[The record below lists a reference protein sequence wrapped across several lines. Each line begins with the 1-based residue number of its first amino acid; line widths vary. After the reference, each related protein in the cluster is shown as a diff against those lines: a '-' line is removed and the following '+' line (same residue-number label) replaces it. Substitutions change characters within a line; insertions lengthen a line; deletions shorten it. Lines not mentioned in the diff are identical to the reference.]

1 MAASETSCMDKTLN
15 ASVSAPA
22 KQDRSRAKKS
32 AAPAP
37 PRSLVGGPSSSSI
50 GAQQALRATGNGS
63 VVSCPPGATGAGR
76 ALSDDCAIDD
86 LLEGRMDLRLVLPDG
101 REVHVNVERRTPVM
115 DLLVQVATAHKINP
129 SGHLVQAPNERGDML
144 TCKPNTAIGS
154 LDVSHLMIVPK
165 GAPAVSGKVAD
176 PAFWHRKGVRP
187 PSKPFEPTQRIQ
199 VRLPRQQLMVLRLPL
214 TTTLGELRQNVC
226 TEKNLDPQGYQ
237 LVRPGIPTR
246 PLDLGCT
253 LQEYGASEVTLLSN
267 RTLANNIQNS
277 TADIMS
283 YSLNQENKRGSQ
295 VFPHHSGSKGSLTGS
310 SSDGASS
317 RGTSPTRS
325 ELPTVF
331 ARPTSKKRPAPPPPL
346 PASPPPTIPEQEG
359 DTTTLPA
366 KGGRREGAGHSRQS
380 SDSSG
385 YHEASVLS
393 DLPDTP
399 SPEAVQGRPNCN
411 LRQESP
417 SRTTGTTAAVHRRS
431 APVET
436 GSRAVRP
443 QSTIS
448 EAGTIGHAKKRKA
461 PPPPPLA
468 LHTPVATQPAPE
480 TTKPT
485 STQPAANPDVSERLA
500 EPSSPAVDEKGEQ
513 PSFSEIT
520 LLPPPSPF
528 SAPPAQNH
536 LATGNTNQGP
546 TPKPRLL
553 TIPLWQP
560 APEDNGPSQYDE
572 AALKKLVYSHIDA
585 TFDSIED
592 PDSLAAD
599 NSACVSDSASWEY
612 TIPEPPSPFRTRA
625 GVAAEPSAASQSLTK
640 TESPQPGSPKS
651 DLSRDDS
658 GLVEDLGSRNS
669 TTSVNI
675 ETQNFSSGATDESV
689 RKCEKKDTSTSVSSV
704 TTTVHVES
712 VVLQETVLCQGSVKA
727 LTEEA
732 VEATEKEHSEP
743 TNEGSSSETSS
754 LSVVTS
760 EEPVPSQL
768 NVLDQDQESDESA
781 SAITKQ
787 PIPRRDSLQIYRLKE
802 VKVSTREADTHAP
815 EKHDVPEPALETSTC
830 KMQEEPPS
838 SVPEEEVFVQTVV
851 VNQGQKGQTKMTVQ
865 TPSLECSSSG
875 PSNADAPKGNCT
887 VVGNLE
893 GKSRETSQASTLDRQ
908 ELVKMSS
915 YPNAAEKTVH
925 LEDIVW
931 EVSDGASPE
940 VKESEASAP
949 KEETRPSQRQD
960 TEKTSR
966 PRSVV
971 GGPISFSIGSLGSY
985 KTEVVDDIYS
995 GHSNKPNYERF
1006 KNIKVISPSTAS
1018 SGAQRAATS
1027 KVAAGP
1033 VVGSATLTRPD
1044 GKQAS
1049 EGESTFTVKI
1059 GSWESDN
1066 QGLKQ
1071 SSKQSVSTADLRPSQ
1086 SISQVSREAGQL
1098 QFEEEKDILLNEYA
1112 RLQEQFVAW
1121 TQQLESNQN
1130 LLEDKKIVP
1139 STAAPSAVTAP
1150 PAVMASQQPQAS
1162 SCSTVNGQHEVRVST
1177 LPRVKPVR
1185 PLSLVEER
1193 SRAFKQPGSSEPMTA
1208 PVVSFGTWKDQREDQ
1223 RVTASV
1229 SSSLNRQRAV
1239 GGLEGVEEKTSKANK
1254 QPEGSVKTVV
1264 NSSVKPQAK
1273 PKPDTRKPTGILH
1286 AAPVVRGFS
1295 PEAIEKL
1302 SQEVSLQQKLPQSQD
1317 QATPHQEL
1325 PVATSVQQLQSSR
1338 PSSKGRVTVTS
1349 LHTSSENSTNS
1360 QQGSVAD
1367 RRSLPPYLQSEI
1379 VRLAKKPSATSEQHL
1394 QATENASCSNNKPSI
1409 VQATLKSGVT
1419 VEPMAS
1425 AHSVVKVNGHA
1436 SAVEVK
1442 QAQSMN
1448 QPERSSVASGKR
1460 PVSECDGPR
1469 KVTAGGQ
1476 LSSQS
1481 AARNPQPSAIG
1492 TRDILMDEIR
1502 NFGGKGSLRKVSTE
1516 PAWQLNVC
1524 GLRSA

>member
-1 MAASETSCMDKTLN
+1 
-15 ASVSAPA
+15 
-22 KQDRSRAKKS
+22 
-32 AAPAP
+32 
-37 PRSLVGGPSSSSI
+37 
-50 GAQQALRATGNGS
+50 
-63 VVSCPPGATGAGR
+63 
-76 ALSDDCAIDD
+76 
-86 LLEGRMDLRLVLPDG
+86 MDLHLALPDG

-129 SGHLVQAPNERGDML
+129 SGYLVQAPNERGDML

-154 LDVSHLMIVPK
+154 LDVSHLLIVPK

-176 PAFWHRKGVRP
+176 PAYWHRKGVRP

-237 LVRPGIPTR
+237 LVRPGVPTR

-346 PASPPPTIPEQEG
+346 PASPPPTIPEQEV
-359 DTTTLPA
+359 DTTTLPV

-417 SRTTGTTAAVHRRS
+417 SRTTGTAAAVHGRS

-468 LHTPVATQPAPE
+468 LHTPASTQLPGEA
-480 TTKPT
+480 TKPT
-485 STQPAANPDVSERLA
+485 NTQPAANPDVSERLLA
-500 EPSSPAVDEKGEQ
+500 EEPPQPSVDEKDDGPGEC
-513 PSFSEIT
+513 
-520 LLPPPSPF
+520 
-528 SAPPAQNH
+528 
-536 LATGNTNQGP
+536 
-546 TPKPRLL
+546 
-553 TIPLWQP
+553 
-560 APEDNGPSQYDE
+560 DE
-572 AALKKLVYSHIDA
+572 TAVKKLVYSHIDA

-592 PDSLAAD
+592 PDSLVAD

-625 GVAAEPSAASQSLTK
+625 GVASEPSAVSQSLTK
-640 TESPQPGSPKS
+640 TESPQPESPKS

-669 TTSVNI
+669 TNSVNI
-675 ETQNFSSGATDESV
+675 ETQNFSGSATDQSDLT
-689 RKCEKKDTSTSVSSV
+689 CEKKNASTPRTSVTS
-704 TTTVHVES
+704 TVHVET

-727 LTEEA
+727 LTKEA
-732 VEATEKEHSEP
+732 VDAAEKEQHSEP
-743 TNEGSSSETSS
+743 ANEGSSSETSS
-754 LSVVTS
+754 LSAVTS

-768 NVLDQDQESDESA
+768 NVIDQDQESDESA
-781 SAITKQ
+781 SVITKQ

-802 VKVSTREADTHAP
+802 VKVSTRESDMHAP
-815 EKHDVPEPALETSTC
+815 EKQDVPEPAFETSTC

-838 SVPEEEVFVQTVV
+838 SVPEEEVFVQMVV
-851 VNQGQKGQTKMTVQ
+851 VNQAQKGGQTKTTVQ
-865 TPSLECSSSG
+865 ASSLECSSFG
-875 PSNADAPKGNCT
+875 GSNANVPKGT
-887 VVGNLE
+887 YTAAVNLE
-893 GKSRETSQASTLDRQ
+893 EKSCEASQASSLDRQ

-915 YPNAAEKTVH
+915 YPNAAEKA
-925 LEDIVW
+925 DIVW
-931 EVSDGASPE
+931 EVSDGTPSE
-940 VKESEASAP
+940 VKETEASAP
-949 KEETRPSQRQD
+949 QGR
-960 TEKTSR
+960 
-966 PRSVV
+966 
-971 GGPISFSIGSLGSY
+971 
-985 KTEVVDDIYS
+985 
-995 GHSNKPNYERF
+995 N
-1006 KNIKVISPSTAS
+1006 
-1018 SGAQRAATS
+1018 
-1027 KVAAGP
+1027 
-1033 VVGSATLTRPD
+1033 
-1044 GKQAS
+1044 QAS
-1049 EGESTFTVKI
+1049 ERESTFTVQI

-1066 QGLKQ
+1066 QGLKH

-1086 SISQVSREAGQL
+1086 TISQVSREAGQL
-1098 QFEEEKDILLNEYA
+1098 QFEEEKDVLLNEYA

-1139 STAAPSAVTAP
+1139 SAAAPSTITAP
-1150 PAVMASQQPQAS
+1150 PAVVASQQSQAS
-1162 SCSTVNGQHEVRVST
+1162 SSSTMNGQHEVRVST

-1193 SRAFKQPGSSEPMTA
+1193 SRAFKQPGSSEPTTA
-1208 PVVSFGTWKDQREDQ
+1208 PVVSFGTWKDQREEQ

-1229 SSSLNRQRAV
+1229 SSSLNRQRTV
-1239 GGLEGVEEKTSKANK
+1239 GGLEGAEEKTSKANK
-1254 QPEGSVKTVV
+1254 CDASAKTVV
-1264 NSSVKPQAK
+1264 NSNVKPQAK

-1302 SQEVSLQQKLPQSQD
+1302 SLEASLQQKLPQSQD
-1317 QATPHQEL
+1317 QATPHQES
-1325 PVATSVQQLQSSR
+1325 PVAASVQQLQSLR
-1338 PSSKGRVTVTS
+1338 PSSKGKVTVTS
-1349 LHTSSENSTNS
+1349 LHASSESLTS
-1360 QQGSVAD
+1360 IQQGNVAD

-1394 QATENASCSNNKPSI
+1394 QASENASCSNNKPSI
-1409 VQATLKSGVT
+1409 VQATLKSGIT

-1425 AHSVVKVNGHA
+1425 SHSVVKVNGHA

-1448 QPERSSVASGKR
+1448 QPECTSAASGKR

-1476 LSSQS
+1476 SSSQS
-1481 AARNPQPSAIG
+1481 VARNPQASVIG

>member
-1 MAASETSCMDKTLN
+1 MAAPETSCTDKTASLN

-37 PRSLVGGPSSSSI
+37 PRSLVGGPSSSSV

-63 VVSCPPGATGAGR
+63 VVSCPPGATGR

-154 LDVSHLMIVPK
+154 LDVSHLLIVPK
-165 GAPAVSGKVAD
+165 GAPAVSGGVAD
-176 PAFWHRKGVRP
+176 PAFWHRKGMRP

-226 TEKNLDPQGYQ
+226 TEKSLDPQGYQ

-246 PLDLGCT
+246 PLDLTCT

-317 RGTSPTRS
+317 RGTSPTRN

-346 PASPPPTIPEQEG
+346 PASPPPTIPEQES

-417 SRTTGTTAAVHRRS
+417 SRTTGTTVAVHRRS

-468 LHTPVATQPAPE
+468 LHTPAATQPAAE
-480 TTKPT
+480 TTKPA
-485 STQPAANPDVSERLA
+485 STQPAANPDVPERLA
-500 EPSSPAVDEKGEQ
+500 EPSSPAVNEKGEQ
-513 PSFSEIT
+513 LHFRELS
-520 LLPPPSPF
+520 LVPPPSPF
-528 SAPPAQNH
+528 SAPATHNH
-536 LATGNTNQGP
+536 LVGGNPNQGP
-546 TPKPRLL
+546 VPKPRLL

-560 APEDNGPSQYDE
+560 APEDNGSSQYDE
-572 AALKKLVYSHIDA
+572 AVLKKLVFSHIDA

-625 GVAAEPSAASQSLTK
+625 GGASETSAVSQSIIK
-640 TESPQPGSPKS
+640 TESLQPESPKS

-658 GLVEDLGSRNS
+658 GLVDDLGSRDS
-669 TTSVNI
+669 TASTST
-675 ETQNFSSGATDESV
+675 ETQNIGSSATGGNDV
-689 RKCEKKDTSTSVSSV
+689 KCEKKDASIPVTSA
-704 TTTVHVES
+704 TTTVIVES
-712 VVLQETVLCQGSVKA
+712 VVLKEAVLCQGSVKTP
-727 LTEEA
+727 TEET
-732 VEATEKEHSEP
+732 VKDVEKEQSEP
-743 TNEGSSSETSS
+743 SNEGSSSETSS
-754 LSVVTS
+754 LSAVTS
-760 EEPVPSQL
+760 EEHVPMQS
-768 NVLDQDQESDESA
+768 NIPDQDQESDESA
-781 SAITKQ
+781 SVITNQ
-787 PIPRRDSLQIYRLKE
+787 PMPRRDSLQIYRLKE
-802 VKVSTREADTHAP
+802 VKVSTRQADASTAETHN
-815 EKHDVPEPALETSTC
+815 VPEPALETSTC
-830 KMQEEPPS
+830 KVQEELPS

-851 VNQGQKGQTKMTVQ
+851 VNQGQKGGQAKTTVQ
-865 TPSLECSSSG
+865 RTSLECFHSG
-875 PSNADAPKGNCT
+875 PCSEDAPKGNCT
-887 VVGNLE
+887 VVENAQ
-893 GKSRETSQASTLDRQ
+893 GKSRELLQTGSLDRQ

-925 LEDIVW
+925 IEEIVW
-931 EVSDGASPE
+931 EVSDEGLPVAKKCE
-940 VKESEASAP
+940 TSAP
-949 KEETRPSQRQD
+949 EQQTKLSQRQEV
-960 TEKTSR
+960 EKTSR

-995 GHSNKPNYERF
+995 GDCIKPNYERF
-1006 KNIKVISPSTAS
+1006 KNIKVISPSSAS
-1018 SGAQRAATS
+1018 SAQRAVTS
-1027 KVAAGP
+1027 KAAAGP
-1033 VVGSATLTRPD
+1033 AGGSATLTRPD

-1049 EGESTFTVKI
+1049 EGDATFTVKI

-1066 QGLKQ
+1066 QALKQ
-1071 SSKQSVSTADLRPSQ
+1071 SSKQSVSTADLRPSH

-1098 QFEEEKDILLNEYA
+1098 QFEEEKDILLSEYA

-1130 LLEDKKIVP
+1130 LLEDKRIVP
-1139 STAAPSAVTAP
+1139 SAVAPSAVAAP
-1150 PAVMASQQPQAS
+1150 QQPQACNS
-1162 SCSTVNGQHEVRVST
+1162 SVVNSQHEVRVST

-1185 PLSLVEER
+1185 PLSLIEER
-1193 SRAFKQPGSSEPMTA
+1193 SRAFKQPGSAESMTA

-1223 RVTASV
+1223 RATTSV
-1229 SSSLNRQRAV
+1229 STTLNRQRAV
-1239 GGLEGVEEKTSKANK
+1239 GGLEGVEEKVSKSNK
-1254 QPEGSVKTVV
+1254 QHEGSARTVV
-1264 NSSVKPQAK
+1264 NSGGKPQAK
-1273 PKPDTRKPTGILH
+1273 PKPDLKKPTGILYS
-1286 AAPVVRGFS
+1286 APVVRGFS

-1302 SQEVSLQQKLPQSQD
+1302 SQEASLQQKLSQSQD
-1317 QATPHQEL
+1317 QATHHEEL
-1325 PVATSVQQLQSSR
+1325 SVATSVQQLQSR
-1338 PSSKGRVTVTS
+1338 PSDKGRVTVTNV
-1349 LHTSSENSTNS
+1349 HASSESSTSS
-1360 QQGSVAD
+1360 QQGGVAD

-1394 QATENASCSNNKPSI
+1394 HVTENAANCSNNKPSI

-1419 VEPMAS
+1419 VEPLAS

-1442 QAQSMN
+1442 QAHSTN
-1448 QPERSSVASGKR
+1448 QPERSSAAAVKR
-1460 PVSECDGPR
+1460 STSECDGPR
-1469 KVTAGGQ
+1469 KLAAGGQ
-1476 LSSQS
+1476 SSLQS
-1481 AARNPQPSAIG
+1481 AARNPQASVIG

-1502 NFGGKGSLRKVSTE
+1502 NFGGKGSLKKVSTE

>member
-1 MAASETSCMDKTLN
+1 MFEQSGAVWTSDVTGDICLDAYTRE
-15 ASVSAPA
+15 
-22 KQDRSRAKKS
+22 QGSRAKKS

-560 APEDNGPSQYDE
+560 APE
-572 AALKKLVYSHIDA
+572 
-585 TFDSIED
+585 
-592 PDSLAAD
+592 
-599 NSACVSDSASWEY
+599 
-612 TIPEPPSPFRTRA
+612 
-625 GVAAEPSAASQSLTK
+625 
-640 TESPQPGSPKS
+640 
-651 DLSRDDS
+651 
-658 GLVEDLGSRNS
+658 
-669 TTSVNI
+669 
-675 ETQNFSSGATDESV
+675 
-689 RKCEKKDTSTSVSSV
+689 
-704 TTTVHVES
+704 
-712 VVLQETVLCQGSVKA
+712 
-727 LTEEA
+727 
-732 VEATEKEHSEP
+732 
-743 TNEGSSSETSS
+743 
-754 LSVVTS
+754 

-1502 NFGGKGSLRKVSTE
+1502 NFGGKGSLRKAGFHGAGLAAECVWPAVS
-1516 PAWQLNVC
+1516 V
-1524 GLRSA
+1524 R

>member
-1 MAASETSCMDKTLN
+1 MAAPETSCTDKTASLN

-22 KQDRSRAKKS
+22 KQDRSRAKKC

-37 PRSLVGGPSSSSI
+37 PRSLVGGPSSSSV

-63 VVSCPPGATGAGR
+63 VVSCPPGATGR

-101 REVHVNVERRTPVM
+101 REVQVSVERRTPVM

-129 SGHLVQAPNERGDML
+129 SGHLVQAPNDRGDML

-154 LDVSHLMIVPK
+154 LDVSHLLIVPK
-165 GAPAVSGKVAD
+165 GAPAVSGGVAD
-176 PAFWHRKGVRP
+176 PAFWHRKGMRP

-226 TEKNLDPQGYQ
+226 TEKSLDPQGYQ

-246 PLDLGCT
+246 PLDLSCT
-253 LQEYGASEVTLLSN
+253 LQEYGSSEVTLLSN

-317 RGTSPTRS
+317 RGTSPTRN

-468 LHTPVATQPAPE
+468 LHASVAAQPAAE
-480 TTKPT
+480 TIKPA
-485 STQPAANPDVSERLA
+485 STQPAANPDMPERLA
-500 EPSSPAVDEKGEQ
+500 KPSSPAVDKKGEQ
-513 PSFSEIT
+513 LRFRELS
-520 LLPPPSPF
+520 LVPPPSPF
-528 SAPPAQNH
+528 SESSAHNH
-536 LATGNTNQGP
+536 LVQGNPNQGP
-546 TPKPRLL
+546 GPKPRLL

-560 APEDNGPSQYDE
+560 APEDDGSIQYDE
-572 AALKKLVYSHIDA
+572 TVLKKLVFSHIDA

-625 GVAAEPSAASQSLTK
+625 GGASETSPSSKSITK
-640 TESPQPGSPKS
+640 TESPQPESPKS
-651 DLSRDDS
+651 DFSRDDS
-658 GLVEDLGSRNS
+658 GLVDDLGSRDS
-669 TTSVNI
+669 TPSTSI
-675 ETQNFSSGATDESV
+675 ETRNISNSALGQNDV
-689 RKCEKKDTSTSVSSV
+689 KCEQKDASIPVTSA
-704 TTTVHVES
+704 TTTVIVES
-712 VVLQETVLCQGSVKA
+712 VVLQETVLCQGSVKT
-727 LTEEA
+727 LTEET
-732 VEATEKEHSEP
+732 VKDVEKEQQSELS
-743 TNEGSSSETSS
+743 NESSSSETSS
-754 LSVVTS
+754 LSAVNS
-760 EEPVPSQL
+760 EEPVPLQS
-768 NVLDQDQESDESA
+768 NVPDQDQESDESA
-781 SAITKQ
+781 SVIANQ
-787 PIPRRDSLQIYRLKE
+787 PMPRRDSLQIYRLKE
-802 VKVSTREADTHAP
+802 VKVSSRQTDTSAP
-815 EKHDVPEPALETSTC
+815 ATHDVPEPALETSAC
-830 KMQEEPPS
+830 KVQEELPS

-851 VNQGQKGQTKMTVQ
+851 VNQGKKGGQTKTNVQ
-865 TPSLECSSSG
+865 TSSLEFFRSG
-875 PSNADAPKGNCT
+875 PCSEDAPKGNGT
-887 VVGNLE
+887 VVENTQ
-893 GKSRETSQASTLDRQ
+893 GKTCETSQTSSLDRQ

-915 YPNAAEKTVH
+915 YPNAVEKTVH
-925 LEDIVW
+925 IEKNVW
-931 EVSDGASPE
+931 EVSDEGSPE
-940 VKESEASAP
+940 VKKCEASAP
-949 KEETRPSQRQD
+949 EQQTKPSQRQD
-960 TEKTSR
+960 VEKTSR

-995 GHSNKPNYERF
+995 GDSIKPNYERF
-1006 KNIKVISPSTAS
+1006 KNIKVISPSSAS
-1018 SGAQRAATS
+1018 SGAQRA
-1027 KVAAGP
+1027 VAPKAG
-1033 VVGSATLTRPD
+1033 VSASLTRPD
-1044 GKQAS
+1044 GKQVS
-1049 EGESTFTVKI
+1049 EGEATFTVKI
-1059 GSWESDN
+1059 GSWESDS
-1066 QGLKQ
+1066 QALKH
-1071 SSKQSVSTADLRPSQ
+1071 SSKQSVSTADLRASH
-1086 SISQVSREAGQL
+1086 SISQAPRETVQL
-1098 QFEEEKDILLNEYA
+1098 QFEEEKDILLSEYA

-1139 STAAPSAVTAP
+1139 SAVAP
-1150 PAVMASQQPQAS
+1150 PAVAASQQPQACS
-1162 SCSTVNGQHEVRVST
+1162 SSAVNGQHEVRVST

-1185 PLSLVEER
+1185 PLSLIEER
-1193 SRAFKQPGSSEPMTA
+1193 SRAFKQPGSGESMAA

-1223 RVTASV
+1223 RATTSV
-1229 SSSLNRQRAV
+1229 STTLNRQRAV
-1239 GGLEGVEEKTSKANK
+1239 GGLEGVEEKVSKANK
-1254 QPEGSVKTVV
+1254 QHEGSARTVV
-1264 NSSVKPQAK
+1264 NSGGKPQAK
-1273 PKPDTRKPTGILH
+1273 PKPDMKKPTGILY

-1302 SQEVSLQQKLPQSQD
+1302 SQEVSLQQKLSQSQD
-1317 QATPHQEL
+1317 QATPHEEL
-1325 PVATSVQQLQSSR
+1325 PVATSAQQLQLSR
-1338 PSSKGRVTVTS
+1338 PSDKGRVTVTNV
-1349 LHTSSENSTNS
+1349 HASSESSTSS

-1379 VRLAKKPSATSEQHL
+1379 VRLAKKPSAMSEQHL
-1394 QATENASCSNNKPSI
+1394 HVTENASCSNNKPSI

-1419 VEPMAS
+1419 VEPLAS

-1442 QAQSMN
+1442 QAHNTN
-1448 QPERSSVASGKR
+1448 QPERSSAAAVKR
-1460 PVSECDGPR
+1460 STSECDGPR
-1469 KVTAGGQ
+1469 KVTTGGQ
-1476 LSSQS
+1476 STLQS
-1481 AARNPQPSAIG
+1481 AARNPQASVIG

-1502 NFGGKGSLRKVSTE
+1502 NFGGKGSLKKVSTE

>member
-1 MAASETSCMDKTLN
+1 MKALWDTLRRRRPKERRPAAFGD
-15 ASVSAPA
+15 
-22 KQDRSRAKKS
+22 DDDDDDDWSRAKKC

-37 PRSLVGGPSSSSI
+37 PRSLVGGPSSSSV

-63 VVSCPPGATGAGR
+63 VVSCPPGATGR

-101 REVHVNVERRTPVM
+101 REVQVSVERRTPVM

-129 SGHLVQAPNERGDML
+129 SGHLVQAPNDRGDML

-154 LDVSHLMIVPK
+154 LDVSHLLIVPK
-165 GAPAVSGKVAD
+165 GAPAVSGGVAD
-176 PAFWHRKGVRP
+176 PAFWHRKGMRP

-226 TEKNLDPQGYQ
+226 TEKSLDPQGYQ

-246 PLDLGCT
+246 PLDLSCT
-253 LQEYGASEVTLLSN
+253 LQEYGSSEVTLLSN

-317 RGTSPTRS
+317 RGTSPTRN

-468 LHTPVATQPAPE
+468 LHASVAAQPAAE
-480 TTKPT
+480 TIKPA
-485 STQPAANPDVSERLA
+485 STQPAANPDMPERLA
-500 EPSSPAVDEKGEQ
+500 KPSSPAVDKKDDG
-513 PSFSEIT
+513 SI
-520 LLPPPSPF
+520 
-528 SAPPAQNH
+528 
-536 LATGNTNQGP
+536 
-546 TPKPRLL
+546 
-553 TIPLWQP
+553 
-560 APEDNGPSQYDE
+560 QYDE
-572 AALKKLVYSHIDA
+572 TVLKKLVFSHIDA

-625 GVAAEPSAASQSLTK
+625 GGASETSPSSKSITK
-640 TESPQPGSPKS
+640 TESPQPESPKS
-651 DLSRDDS
+651 DFSRDDS
-658 GLVEDLGSRNS
+658 GLVDDLGSRDS
-669 TTSVNI
+669 TPSTSI
-675 ETQNFSSGATDESV
+675 ETRNISNSALGQNDV
-689 RKCEKKDTSTSVSSV
+689 KCEQKDASIPVTSA
-704 TTTVHVES
+704 TTTVIVES
-712 VVLQETVLCQGSVKA
+712 VVLQETVLCQGSVKT
-727 LTEEA
+727 LTEET
-732 VEATEKEHSEP
+732 VKDVEKEQQSELS
-743 TNEGSSSETSS
+743 NESSSSETSS
-754 LSVVTS
+754 LSAVNS
-760 EEPVPSQL
+760 EEPVPLQS
-768 NVLDQDQESDESA
+768 NVPDQDQESDESA
-781 SAITKQ
+781 SVIANQ
-787 PIPRRDSLQIYRLKE
+787 PMPRRDSLQIYRLKE
-802 VKVSTREADTHAP
+802 VKVSSRQTDTSAP
-815 EKHDVPEPALETSTC
+815 ATHDVPEPALETSAC
-830 KMQEEPPS
+830 KVQEELPS

-851 VNQGQKGQTKMTVQ
+851 VNQGKKGGQTKTNVQ
-865 TPSLECSSSG
+865 TSSLEFFRSG
-875 PSNADAPKGNCT
+875 PCSEDAPKGNGT
-887 VVGNLE
+887 VVENTQ
-893 GKSRETSQASTLDRQ
+893 GKTCETSQTSSLDRQ

-915 YPNAAEKTVH
+915 YPNAVEKTVH
-925 LEDIVW
+925 IEKNVW
-931 EVSDGASPE
+931 EVSDEGSPE
-940 VKESEASAP
+940 VKKCEASAP
-949 KEETRPSQRQD
+949 EQQTKPSQRQD
-960 TEKTSR
+960 VEKTSR

-995 GHSNKPNYERF
+995 GDSIKPNYERF
-1006 KNIKVISPSTAS
+1006 KNIKVISPSSAS
-1018 SGAQRAATS
+1018 SGAQRA
-1027 KVAAGP
+1027 VAPKAG
-1033 VVGSATLTRPD
+1033 VSASLTRPD
-1044 GKQAS
+1044 GKQVS
-1049 EGESTFTVKI
+1049 EGEATFTVKI
-1059 GSWESDN
+1059 GSWESDS
-1066 QGLKQ
+1066 QALKH
-1071 SSKQSVSTADLRPSQ
+1071 SSKQSVSTADLRASH
-1086 SISQVSREAGQL
+1086 SISQAPRETVQL
-1098 QFEEEKDILLNEYA
+1098 QFEEEKDILLSEYA

-1139 STAAPSAVTAP
+1139 SAVAP
-1150 PAVMASQQPQAS
+1150 PAVAASQQPQACS
-1162 SCSTVNGQHEVRVST
+1162 SSAVNGQHEVRVST

-1185 PLSLVEER
+1185 PLSLIEER
-1193 SRAFKQPGSSEPMTA
+1193 SRAFKQPGSGESMAA

-1223 RVTASV
+1223 RATTSV
-1229 SSSLNRQRAV
+1229 STTLNRQRAV
-1239 GGLEGVEEKTSKANK
+1239 GGLEGVEEKVSKANK
-1254 QPEGSVKTVV
+1254 QHEGSARTVV
-1264 NSSVKPQAK
+1264 NSGGKPQAK
-1273 PKPDTRKPTGILH
+1273 PKPDMKKPTGILY

-1302 SQEVSLQQKLPQSQD
+1302 SQEVSLQQKLSQSQD
-1317 QATPHQEL
+1317 QATPHEEL
-1325 PVATSVQQLQSSR
+1325 PVATSAQQLQLSR
-1338 PSSKGRVTVTS
+1338 PSDKGRVTVTNV
-1349 LHTSSENSTNS
+1349 HASSESSTSS

-1379 VRLAKKPSATSEQHL
+1379 VRLAKKPSAMSEQHL
-1394 QATENASCSNNKPSI
+1394 HVTENASCSNNKPSI

-1419 VEPMAS
+1419 VEPLAS

-1442 QAQSMN
+1442 QAHNTN
-1448 QPERSSVASGKR
+1448 QPERSSAAAVKR
-1460 PVSECDGPR
+1460 STSECDGPR
-1469 KVTAGGQ
+1469 KVTTGGQ
-1476 LSSQS
+1476 STLQS
-1481 AARNPQPSAIG
+1481 AARNPQASVIG

-1502 NFGGKGSLRKVSTE
+1502 NFGGKGSLKKVSTE

>member
-1 MAASETSCMDKTLN
+1 MGNVCFGHVRSTRTP
-15 ASVSAPA
+15 APPPPA
-22 KQDRSRAKKS
+22 RIVCRSRAKKS

-37 PRSLVGGPSSSSI
+37 PRSLAGGPSSSSI
-50 GAQQALRATGNGS
+50 GQALRATGNGS
-63 VVSCPPGATGAGR
+63 VASCPPGAGR

-86 LLEGRMDLRLVLPDG
+86 LLEGRMDLHLALPDG

-129 SGHLVQAPNERGDML
+129 SGYLVQAPNERGDML

-154 LDVSHLMIVPK
+154 LDVSHLLIVPK

-176 PAFWHRKGVRP
+176 PAYWHRKGVRP

-359 DTTTLPA
+359 DTTTLPV

-417 SRTTGTTAAVHRRS
+417 SHTTGTAAAVHRRS

-436 GSRAVRP
+436 GSRAMRP

-468 LHTPVATQPAPE
+468 LHTPASTQLPE
-480 TTKPT
+480 EATKPT
-485 STQPAANPDVSERLA
+485 NTQPAANPDVSERLLA
-500 EPSSPAVDEKGEQ
+500 EPSQPSVDEKGEQ
-513 PSFSEIT
+513 PSFSEIS
-520 LLPPPSPF
+520 LVPPPSPF
-528 SAPPAQNH
+528 SAP
-536 LATGNTNQGP
+536 LARNRQAKTTTNQGP

-560 APEDNGPSQYDE
+560 APEDDGPGECDE
-572 AALKKLVYSHIDA
+572 TALKKLVYSHIDA

-592 PDSLAAD
+592 PDSLVAD

-625 GVAAEPSAASQSLTK
+625 GVASEPSAVSQSLTK
-640 TESPQPGSPKS
+640 TESPQPESPKS

-669 TTSVNI
+669 TNSVSI
-675 ETQNFSSGATDESV
+675 ETQNYSGSATDQSNLT
-689 RKCEKKDTSTSVSSV
+689 CEKKNASTPRTSVTS
-704 TTTVHVES
+704 TVHVET

-727 LTEEA
+727 LTKEA
-732 VEATEKEHSEP
+732 VDAAEKEQHSEP
-743 TNEGSSSETSS
+743 ANEGSSSETSS
-754 LSVVTS
+754 LSAVTS

-768 NVLDQDQESDESA
+768 NVIDQDQESDESA
-781 SAITKQ
+781 SVITKQ

-802 VKVSTREADTHAP
+802 VKVSTRESDMHAP
-815 EKHDVPEPALETSTC
+815 EKRDVSEPAFETSTC
-830 KMQEEPPS
+830 KIQEEPPS
-838 SVPEEEVFVQTVV
+838 SVPEEEVFVQMVV
-851 VNQGQKGQTKMTVQ
+851 VSQAQKGGQTKTTVQ
-865 TPSLECSSSG
+865 ASSLECSSFG
-875 PSNADAPKGNCT
+875 ASNANVPKGT
-887 VVGNLE
+887 YTAGENLE
-893 GKSRETSQASTLDRQ
+893 GKSCEASQASSLDRQ

-915 YPNAAEKTVH
+915 YPNATEKA
-925 LEDIVW
+925 DIVW
-931 EVSDGASPE
+931 EVSDGTPSE
-940 VKESEASAP
+940 VKETEASAP
-949 KEETRPSQRQD
+949 KEEIKLSQRQD

-1018 SGAQRAATS
+1018 SGTQRAVTS

-1033 VVGSATLTRPD
+1033 AVGSAASTRPNE
-1044 GKQAS
+1044 KQAS
-1049 EGESTFTVKI
+1049 ERESTFTVQI

-1066 QGLKQ
+1066 QGLKH

-1086 SISQVSREAGQL
+1086 TISQVSREAGQL
-1098 QFEEEKDILLNEYA
+1098 QFEEEKDVLLNEYA

-1139 STAAPSAVTAP
+1139 SAAAPSTITAP
-1150 PAVMASQQPQAS
+1150 PAVVASQQSQAS
-1162 SCSTVNGQHEVRVST
+1162 SSSAMNGQHEVRVST

-1193 SRAFKQPGSSEPMTA
+1193 SRAFKQPGSSEPTTA
-1208 PVVSFGTWKDQREDQ
+1208 PVVSFGTWKDQREEQ

-1239 GGLEGVEEKTSKANK
+1239 GGLEGAEEKTSKANK
-1254 QPEGSVKTVV
+1254 CDASAKTVV
-1264 NSSVKPQAK
+1264 NSNVKPQAK

-1302 SQEVSLQQKLPQSQD
+1302 SLEASLQQKLPQSQD
-1317 QATPHQEL
+1317 QATPHQES
-1325 PVATSVQQLQSSR
+1325 PVAASVQQLQSLR

-1349 LHTSSENSTNS
+1349 LHASSESLTS
-1360 QQGSVAD
+1360 IQQGNVAD

-1394 QATENASCSNNKPSI
+1394 QASENASCSNNKPSI
-1409 VQATLKSGVT
+1409 VQATLKSGIT

-1425 AHSVVKVNGHA
+1425 SHSVVKVNGHA

-1448 QPERSSVASGKR
+1448 QPECTSAASGKR

-1476 LSSQS
+1476 SSSQS
-1481 AARNPQPSAIG
+1481 VARNSQASVIG

>member
-1 MAASETSCMDKTLN
+1 MAAPETSCTDKTASLN

-22 KQDRSRAKKS
+22 KQDRSRAKKC

-63 VVSCPPGATGAGR
+63 VVSCPPGATGR

-101 REVHVNVERRTPVM
+101 REVQVNVERRTPVM

-154 LDVSHLMIVPK
+154 LDVSHLLIVPK
-165 GAPAVSGKVAD
+165 GAPAVSGGVAD
-176 PAFWHRKGVRP
+176 PAYWHRKGMRP

-226 TEKNLDPQGYQ
+226 TEKSLDPQGYQ

-246 PLDLGCT
+246 PLDLSCT

-317 RGTSPTRS
+317 RGTSPTRN

-468 LHTPVATQPAPE
+468 LHASVATQPAAE
-480 TTKPT
+480 TIEPA
-485 STQPAANPDVSERLA
+485 STQQASNPGVPERLA
-500 EPSSPAVDEKGEQ
+500 EPSPPAVDKKDDG
-513 PSFSEIT
+513 SI
-520 LLPPPSPF
+520 
-528 SAPPAQNH
+528 
-536 LATGNTNQGP
+536 
-546 TPKPRLL
+546 
-553 TIPLWQP
+553 
-560 APEDNGPSQYDE
+560 QYDE
-572 AALKKLVYSHIDA
+572 TVLKKLIFSHIDA

-625 GVAAEPSAASQSLTK
+625 GGASETSPSSKSIK
-640 TESPQPGSPKS
+640 TESPQPESPKS

-658 GLVEDLGSRNS
+658 GLVDDLGSRDS
-669 TTSVNI
+669 TPSTSTETRNI
-675 ETQNFSSGATDESV
+675 SNNALGQNDV
-689 RKCEKKDTSTSVSSV
+689 KCEQKDASIPVTSA
-704 TTTVHVES
+704 TTTVIVES
-712 VVLQETVLCQGSVKA
+712 VVLQETVLCQGSVKT
-727 LTEEA
+727 LTEET
-732 VEATEKEHSEP
+732 VKDVEKEQQSEP
-743 TNEGSSSETSS
+743 SNEGSSSETSS
-754 LSVVTS
+754 LSAVNS
-760 EEPVPSQL
+760 EEPVPLQS
-768 NVLDQDQESDESA
+768 NIPDQDQESDESA
-781 SAITKQ
+781 SVITNQ
-787 PIPRRDSLQIYRLKE
+787 PMPRRDSLQIYRLKE
-802 VKVSTREADTHAP
+802 VKVSSNQTDTSAP
-815 EKHDVPEPALETSTC
+815 ATHDVPEPALETSAC
-830 KMQEEPPS
+830 KVQEELRS

-851 VNQGQKGQTKMTVQ
+851 VNQGKKGGQTKTNVQ
-865 TPSLECSSSG
+865 ASSLECFRSG
-875 PSNADAPKGNCT
+875 PCREDAPKGNCT
-887 VVGNLE
+887 VVENTQ
-893 GKSRETSQASTLDRQ
+893 GKSHETSQTSSLDRQ

-925 LEDIVW
+925 IEEIVW
-931 EVSDGASPE
+931 EVSDEGLPE
-940 VKESEASAP
+940 VKKCEASAP
-949 KEETRPSQRQD
+949 EQQTKPSQRQD
-960 TEKTSR
+960 VEKTSR

-995 GHSNKPNYERF
+995 GDSIKPNYERF
-1006 KNIKVISPSTAS
+1006 KNIKVISPSSAS
-1018 SGAQRAATS
+1018 SGAQRA
-1027 KVAAGP
+1027 VAPKAG
-1033 VVGSATLTRPD
+1033 VSASLTRPD
-1044 GKQAS
+1044 GKQVS
-1049 EGESTFTVKI
+1049 EGEATFTVKI
-1059 GSWESDN
+1059 GSWESDS
-1066 QGLKQ
+1066 QALKH
-1071 SSKQSVSTADLRPSQ
+1071 SSKQSVSTADLRASH
-1086 SISQVSREAGQL
+1086 SISQVPREAVQL
-1098 QFEEEKDILLNEYA
+1098 QFEEEKDILLSEYA

-1139 STAAPSAVTAP
+1139 SAVAP
-1150 PAVMASQQPQAS
+1150 PAVAAAQQPQACS
-1162 SCSTVNGQHEVRVST
+1162 SSAINGQHEVRVST

-1185 PLSLVEER
+1185 PLSLIEER
-1193 SRAFKQPGSSEPMTA
+1193 SRAFKQPGPAESMTA

-1223 RVTASV
+1223 RATTSV
-1229 SSSLNRQRAV
+1229 STTLNRQRAV
-1239 GGLEGVEEKTSKANK
+1239 GGLEGVEEKVSKANK
-1254 QPEGSVKTVV
+1254 QHEGSARTVV
-1264 NSSVKPQAK
+1264 NSGGKPQAK
-1273 PKPDTRKPTGILH
+1273 PKPDMKKPTGILY

-1302 SQEVSLQQKLPQSQD
+1302 SQEVSLQQKLSQSQD
-1317 QATPHQEL
+1317 HATPHEEL
-1325 PVATSVQQLQSSR
+1325 SVATSVQQLQLSR
-1338 PSSKGRVTVTS
+1338 PSDKGRVTVTNV
-1349 LHTSSENSTNS
+1349 HASSESSTSS

-1379 VRLAKKPSATSEQHL
+1379 VRLAKKPSAMSEQHL
-1394 QATENASCSNNKPSI
+1394 HVTENASCSNNKPSI

-1419 VEPMAS
+1419 VEPLAS
-1425 AHSVVKVNGHA
+1425 APSVVKVNGHA

-1442 QAQSMN
+1442 QAHNMN
-1448 QPERSSVASGKR
+1448 QPERSSAAAVKR
-1460 PVSECDGPR
+1460 PTSECDGPR
-1469 KVTAGGQ
+1469 KVTTGGQ
-1476 LSSQS
+1476 SNLQS
-1481 AARNPQPSAIG
+1481 AARNPQTSVIG

-1502 NFGGKGSLRKVSTE
+1502 NFGGKGSLKKVSTE